1 MIIVLVNGNAG
12 WVRRQSL
19 PRLLAALDRILGA
32 DGQVHVTR
40 HADDV
45 GRILAGIDPADIH
58 ALVPVGGDGTLSAA
72 LAAACACWGA
82 ERLPPVLPLRAG
94 TMNMVAAAVLGRR
107 ESPLHTLARVVRG
120 LRAGTGAAPVRKPL
134 LRADSGQVGFVAGLG
149 VPTRFLAHY
158 YAHGGGYVQ
167 ALASILRYSGSIL
180 AHGPLARALFEPVPV
195 RLGVDHQPAIDREL
209 SVLLAMTV
217 DTLPLGFQVGLGD
230 AGNGMTL
237 LRGSPSPVHLVSSLP
252 LLHRGYLPAR
262 VGLGRSACRH
272 LVLEF
277 DRPQPWQLDGELLPA
292 TRRLVLDCSVEITLL
307 R

>member
-19 PRLLAALDRILGA
+19 PRLLASLERIMGA

-45 GRILAGIDPADIH
+45 GNILASLDPADIH
-58 ALVPVGGDGTLSAA
+58 ALVPVGGDGTLSAT

-82 ERLPPVLPLRAG
+82 ERLPPVLPVRAG

-107 ESPLHTLARVVRG
+107 EPPLDTLARVVRS
-120 LRAGTGAAPVRKPL
+120 LRDGTSAAPVRRPL
-134 LRADSGQVGFVAGLG
+134 LQVDSGHVGFVAGFG

-167 ALASILRYSGSIL
+167 AVASILRYSASIVT
-180 AHGPLARALFEPVPV
+180 HGPLARSLFEPVPV
-195 RLGVDHQPAIDREL
+195 RLSVDHQSAIDLEL

-230 AGNGMTL
+230 AGNCMTL
-237 LRGSPSPVHLVSSLP
+237 LRGSPSPAHLVSSLP
-252 LLHRGYLPAR
+252 LLHRGYLPQR
-262 VGLGRSACRH
+262 VGLSRSACRY
-272 LVLEF
+272 LVLAF

-292 TRRLVLDCSVEITLL
+292 TRRLVLDCSVEIMLL

>member
-1 MIIVLVNGNAG
+1 MIIVLVNSNAG

-19 PRLLAALDRILGA
+19 RRLLSGLERILGA

-45 GRILAGIDPADIH
+45 GNILAGLDPADIR
-58 ALVPVGGDGTLSAA
+58 ALVPVGGDGTLSAT
-72 LAAACACWGA
+72 LAAACACWGGA
-82 ERLPPVLPLRAG
+82 RLPPLLPVRAG

-107 ESPLHTLARVVRG
+107 ESPLDTLARVLRG
-120 LRAGTGAAPVRKPL
+120 IRTGTGAAPVRKAL
-134 LRADSGQVGFVAGLG
+134 LQAGSGQVGFVAGLG

-158 YAHGGGYVQ
+158 YAHGGGHAQ
-167 ALASILRYSGSIL
+167 ALASILRYSGSVL
-180 AHGPLARALFEPVPV
+180 MHGALARALFEPVPV
-195 RLGVDHQPAIDREL
+195 RLSVDGQPACDIGL

-230 AGNGMTL
+230 TGGGMTL
-237 LRGSPSPVHLVSSLP
+237 LCGSPSPFHLVSSLP
-252 LLHRGYLPAR
+252 LLHRGYLPQR
-262 VGLGRSACRH
+262 VGLRRSACRH

-277 DRPQPWQLDGELLPA
+277 ERPQPWQLDGELLPA
-292 TRRLVLDCSVEITLL
+292 TPRLVLDCSAEVTLL

>member
-1 MIIVLVNGNAG
+1 MILVLVNGNAG

-19 PRLLAALDRILGA
+19 KRLLSEFDRVLGA
-32 DGQVHVTR
+32 DGQVHVTCQ
-40 HADDV
+40 ADDV
-45 GRILAGIDPADIH
+45 GNILAGIDPVDIR
-58 ALVPVGGDGTLSAA
+58 ALVPVGGDGTLSAT

-82 ERLPPVLPLRAG
+82 GRLPPVLPVRAG

-107 ESPLHTLARVVRG
+107 EPPLDTLARVVRG
-120 LRAGTGAAPVRKPL
+120 LREEAGAEPVRKPL
-134 LRADSGQVGFVAGLG
+134 LQADTGQVGFVAGFG

-158 YAHGGGYVQ
+158 YDHGGGYAQ
-167 ALASILRYSGSIL
+167 ALASILRYSASIL
-180 AHGPLARALFEPVPV
+180 RHGPLAKALFEPVPV
-195 RLGVDHQPAIDREL
+195 RLSVDHQPARTLEL

-230 AGNGMTL
+230 TGNGMTL

-252 LLHRGYLPAR
+252 LLHRGYLPQR
-262 VGLGRSACRH
+262 VGLSRSACRH

-292 TRRLVLDCSVEITLL
+292 TRRLVLDCSAQITLL